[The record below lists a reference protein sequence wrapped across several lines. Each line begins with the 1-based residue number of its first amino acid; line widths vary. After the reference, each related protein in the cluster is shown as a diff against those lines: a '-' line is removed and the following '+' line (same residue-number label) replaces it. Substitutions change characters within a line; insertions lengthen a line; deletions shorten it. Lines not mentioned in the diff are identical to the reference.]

1 MRAVCVGSTK
11 DAEMSLRRELLFWSR
26 LVRYHASTLTV
37 VRAVDVSRTKPRL
50 LGQMGSTVAVAR
62 ALHVSRIKPRVLGQV
77 AVLALILAGGY
88 LVGRVSAPG
97 CAPVASVACTE
108 AQAQSPAEPTP
119 AASGRQVIV
128 YVQPG
133 LLPAPAVPPT
143 FPVQPAAETQPPS
156 VAALIPP
163 PPEKKTAERAVVLTN
178 DEVREMQAWLKAFGF
193 DPGPI
198 DGYPGAKTKAAIKRY
213 QAARQTEET
222 GQLDRSLLRK
232 VRRDA
237 GHS

>member
-1 MRAVCVGSTK
+1 
-11 DAEMSLRRELLFWSR
+11 MSLRRELLFWSR

-37 VRAVDVSRTKPRL
+37 VRALDVSRTKLRL
-50 LGQMGSTVAVAR
+50 LGRTGSTVAVAR
-62 ALHVSRIKPRVLGQV
+62 AFDEGRIKPRVFGQV
-77 AVLALILAGGY
+77 AVLAFILAGGY
-88 LVGRVSAPG
+88 FVGRVSAPG

-119 AASGRQVIV
+119 AASGREVIV
-128 YVQPG
+128 YVEPG

-156 VAALIPP
+156 AAALIPP
-163 PPEKKTAERAVVLTN
+163 LPEKKTAERAVVLSN

-198 DGYPGAKTKAAIKRY
+198 DGYPGVKTKAAIKRY

>member
-1 MRAVCVGSTK
+1 
-11 DAEMSLRRELLFWSR
+11 MSLRREFLFWSR

-37 VRAVDVSRTKPRL
+37 VRVLDASRTKLRL
-50 LGQMGSTVAVAR
+50 LGRTGSTVAVAH
-62 ALHVSRIKPRVLGQV
+62 ASDEGRIKPRVVVQV

-97 CAPVASVACTE
+97 CAPVASAACAE
-108 AQAQSPAEPTP
+108 AQAQPPAEPTP

-156 VAALIPP
+156 AAALIPP
-163 PPEKKTAERAVVLTN
+163 LPEKKTAERAVVLTN

-198 DGYPGAKTKAAIKRY
+198 DGYPGVKTKAAKKRY

>member
-1 MRAVCVGSTK
+1 
-11 DAEMSLRRELLFWSR
+11 MSLRRELLFWSR
-26 LVRYHASTLTV
+26 LVRYHASTLTL
-37 VRAVDVSRTKPRL
+37 VRAVDVSRTRLRL
-50 LGQMGSTVAVAR
+50 LGQSGSTMAVAR
-62 ALHVSRIKPRVLGQV
+62 AFDVSRIKPRVLGQV

-88 LVGRVSAPG
+88 FVGRVSAPG

-108 AQAQSPAEPTP
+108 AQAQSPAEPAP

-133 LLPAPAVPPT
+133 LLPVPAVPPT

-156 VAALIPP
+156 AAALIPP
-163 PPEKKTAERAVVLTN
+163 LPEKKTAERAVVLTN

-198 DGYPGAKTKAAIKRY
+198 DGYPGARTKAAIKRY

>member
-1 MRAVCVGSTK
+1 
-11 DAEMSLRRELLFWSR
+11 MSLRREFLFWSR

-37 VRAVDVSRTKPRL
+37 VRVLDASRTKLRL
-50 LGQMGSTVAVAR
+50 LGRTGSTVAVAH
-62 ALHVSRIKPRVLGQV
+62 ASDEGRIKPRVVVQV
-77 AVLALILAGGY
+77 AVLALILGGGY

-97 CAPVASVACTE
+97 CAPVASAACTE

-119 AASGRQVIV
+119 AASGHQVIV

-133 LLPAPAVPPT
+133 LLPAPAVAPT

-156 VAALIPP
+156 AAALIPP
-163 PPEKKTAERAVVLTN
+163 LPEKKTADRAVVLTN

-198 DGYPGAKTKAAIKRY
+198 DGYPGARTAAAVKRY
-213 QAARQTEET
+213 QSARRAEET
-222 GQLDRSLLRK
+222 GLLDRSLLRK
-232 VRRDA
+232 VRREA

>member
-37 VRAVDVSRTKPRL
+37 VRALDVSRTKLRL
-50 LGQMGSTVAVAR
+50 LGQTGSTVTVAR
-62 ALHVSRIKPRVLGQV
+62 ALEVSRIKPRVLGQV
-77 AVLALILAGGY
+77 AVLALILVGGY
-88 LVGRVSAPG
+88 LVGRVSAPS
-97 CAPVASVACTE
+97 CAPLASAVCTE

-119 AASGRQVIV
+119 AAWGRQVTV
-128 YVQPG
+128 YVEPG

-143 FPVQPAAETQPPS
+143 FPVQPAAATQLPS
-156 VAALIPP
+156 AADLIP
-163 PPEKKTAERAVVLTN
+163 PPEKKAAERAVVLTN

-198 DGYPGAKTKAAIKRY
+198 DGYPGARTKAAIKRY

-232 VRRDA
+232 VRREA

>member
-1 MRAVCVGSTK
+1 
-11 DAEMSLRRELLFWSR
+11 MSLRREILFWSR

-37 VRAVDVSRTKPRL
+37 VRVLDVSRTKLRL
-50 LGQMGSTVAVAR
+50 LGRTGSTVAVAR
-62 ALHVSRIKPRVLGQV
+62 AFDEGRIKPRVFGQV
-77 AVLALILAGGY
+77 AVLAFILAGGY
-88 LVGRVSAPG
+88 FVGRVSAPG

-119 AASGRQVIV
+119 AASGREVIV
-128 YVQPG
+128 YVEPG

-156 VAALIPP
+156 AAALIPP
-163 PPEKKTAERAVVLTN
+163 LPEKKTAERAVVLSN

-198 DGYPGAKTKAAIKRY
+198 DGYPGVKTKAAIKRY

>member
-1 MRAVCVGSTK
+1 
-11 DAEMSLRRELLFWSR
+11 MSLRRELLFWSR

-37 VRAVDVSRTKPRL
+37 VRALDVSRTKLRL
-50 LGQMGSTVAVAR
+50 LGQTGSTVTVAR
-62 ALHVSRIKPRVLGQV
+62 ALAVSRIKPRVVGQV

-97 CAPVASVACTE
+97 CEPLASAVCTE
-108 AQAQSPAEPTP
+108 AQAQSPAEPAP
-119 AASGRQVIV
+119 AASGRQ
-128 YVQPG
+128 
-133 LLPAPAVPPT
+133 LPAPAVPPT

-156 VAALIPP
+156 AAGLIPP
-163 PPEKKTAERAVVLTN
+163 LPEKKAVERAVVLTS

-198 DGYPGAKTKAAIKRY
+198 DGYPGARTKAAIKRY

-222 GQLDRSLLRK
+222 GQLDRTLLRK

>member
-37 VRAVDVSRTKPRL
+37 ARAVDVSRTKLRL
-50 LGQMGSTVAVAR
+50 LGQTGSTVAVAR

-77 AVLALILAGGY
+77 AVVALILAGGY

-119 AASGRQVIV
+119 VASARQVIV

-156 VAALIPP
+156 AAALIPP
-163 PPEKKTAERAVVLTN
+163 MPEKKAAERAVVLTN